1 MKLSIIIPAYN
12 VERYITRTL
21 DSLARQTDPRFET
34 LIVDDGSTDGTA
46 AAVQAFLAEGSLP
59 GARLIRT
66 RNGGVSRARNRG
78 LQEAQGEYVVF
89 LDGDD
94 EVEPELVEFV
104 RAALRSGGEPQAVAW
119 RFLEVDEEGHTLLD
133 FYADKPPQPETMSG
147 SEAMTRILFRRSLR
161 IPMGGIA
168 FQRQLLA
175 DRGIAFAP
183 DCVNGEDQEFIFK
196 GLACCGRVAFID
208 RPLFRYVQR
217 GSSISYAYNVRKF
230 DYVGAFARAAA
241 FIDGLN
247 AGRDEQLAAISH
259 TLNNRHTVEN
269 YFYNLETCLNSG
281 ARPSLRRL
289 LRDIDRAYPRLNRE
303 MKMRIRRYYKE
314 QGQMTHTIRGFLIL
328 PELYQAIK
336 GLKLAAAQRRAR
348 AV

>member
-1 MKLSIIIPAYN
+1 MKLSIVIPAYN

-21 DSLARQTDPRFET
+21 ASLARQTDQRFET

-46 AAVQAFLAEGSLP
+46 DAVKTFLAYGRLP

-94 EVEPELVEFV
+94 EMEPELVESV
-104 RAALRSGGEPQAVAW
+104 RAALRRCGEPQAVAW
-119 RFLEVDEEGHTLLD
+119 RFLEVDEDGNTLLD
-133 FYADKPPQPETMSG
+133 YYADKPPQPDTMSG
-147 SEAMTRILFRRSLR
+147 AEALTRILFGRSMR

-168 FQRQLLA
+168 FRKRLLT
-175 DRGIAFAP
+175 DRDIAFTP
-183 DCVNGEDQEFIFK
+183 DCVNGEDQEVIFK
-196 GLACCGRVAFID
+196 SLACCERVAFVD

-217 GSSISYAYNVRKF
+217 GGSITYAYNVRKF
-230 DYVGAFARAAA
+230 DFVGAFARTAE
-241 FIDGLN
+241 FIDGVN
-247 AGRDEQLAAISH
+247 AGGDKQLAAVSH
-259 TLNNRHTVEN
+259 ALRNRHTVEN
-269 YFYNLETCLNSG
+269 YFYNLETCLSSG

-303 MKMRIRRYYKE
+303 MKARIRRYYKE